1 MPNQET
7 PASLTQAAYL
17 RLRADLLACRI
28 RPGERVKI
36 NDVCRQFAVSLGAVR
51 EALARLTS
59 EGLVVAEPQRG
70 FRAAPITADELRDL
84 TMVRIEIEGLCLR
97 RAVALGDLA
106 WESQVVAALHRLSRT
121 PERVADDPRRV
132 TEEFSQAHGAFH
144 AALVAACG
152 SQTLLRVRTQL
163 FAQSERYRRL
173 SVPLAAGER
182 DLNAE
187 HSAIAEAVLARD
199 AVAAVGLMAQHLDY
213 TTRIV
218 LQGAGLPA
226 DAA

>member
-97 RAVALGDLA
+97 RAVA
-106 WESQVVAALHRLSRT
+106 
-121 PERVADDPRRV
+121 
-132 TEEFSQAHGAFH
+132 
-144 AALVAACG
+144 
-152 SQTLLRVRTQL
+152 
-163 FAQSERYRRL
+163 
-173 SVPLAAGER
+173 
-182 DLNAE
+182 
-187 HSAIAEAVLARD
+187 
-199 AVAAVGLMAQHLDY
+199 
-213 TTRIV
+213 
-218 LQGAGLPA
+218 
-226 DAA
+226 